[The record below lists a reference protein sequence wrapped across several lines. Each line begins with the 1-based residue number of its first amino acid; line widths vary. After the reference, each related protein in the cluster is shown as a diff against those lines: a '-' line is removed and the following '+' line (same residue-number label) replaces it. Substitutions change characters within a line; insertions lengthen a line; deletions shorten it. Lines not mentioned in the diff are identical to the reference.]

1 MGTYGITHVKKD
13 NKIITMSDS
22 YDGYLN
28 GGMGQSNILCIKYL
42 STPILKKLFDKYKA
56 SKKISLEDIKNKTYK
71 QDYPKN
77 DSDDLDTV
85 VSERELENVLFAVK
99 KDTDSQEA
107 VDWMKVALSDSVR
120 TSICGFA
127 PLLYLNINPHY
138 GRDYEHYTYMIDL
151 DEEVFIT
158 NNQMKISFEK
168 IRKASVA
175 QLNAFC
181 EQVMEVITLDKK
193 EEKLYEKFYDMDLKE
208 SQIEKVSNM
217 IMDKY
222 LSVDEKVLS
231 EYYEKRKQEHLAWQA
246 QCEAE
251 RLNTQEGEFSME
263 EQSFIG
269 GFSIH
274 STNCDATVLRSVVTF
289 IKGINKIP
297 GCEFLAEHSEW
308 GVNETYTEGGMRI
321 FSPLTNDEKQN
332 KLHGLFVQT
341 LERKFKLKFNIFSSS
356 GVWSNDEE
364 DLNKED
370 SGESFFFFF
379 SIPGPQKTLLTLDEI
394 KALYPDDYEEIFEE
408 GNPWLSLTGHHEDVR
423 QLILNENNKV
433 MAPILWLYEAILH
446 QDKEMFTKVYPL
458 AKELINSKELSN
470 KKKTETFNKL
480 LRYLADTKMI
490 GEQIL
495 VFAEVA
501 EQEVEV
507 ANVADFVKYLKTT
520 DFFEYVE
527 KQMSNKE
534 KELYLNQ

>member
-1 MGTYGITHVKKD
+1 
-13 NKIITMSDS
+13 
-22 YDGYLN
+22 
-28 GGMGQSNILCIKYL
+28 
-42 STPILKKLFDKYKA
+42 
-56 SKKISLEDIKNKTYK
+56 
-71 QDYPKN
+71 
-77 DSDDLDTV
+77 
-85 VSERELENVLFAVK
+85 
-99 KDTDSQEA
+99 
-107 VDWMKVALSDSVR
+107 MKVALSDSVR

-370 SGESFFFFF
+370 SGESFFMGN